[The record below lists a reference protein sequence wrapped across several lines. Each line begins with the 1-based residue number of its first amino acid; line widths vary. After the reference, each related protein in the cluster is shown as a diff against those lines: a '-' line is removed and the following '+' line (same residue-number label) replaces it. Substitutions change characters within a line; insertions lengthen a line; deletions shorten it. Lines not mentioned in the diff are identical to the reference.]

1 MAEEKTVTARK
12 DEEGFSRK
20 LIDVHE
26 VFRDPFVRHLVN
38 GKIVDKQEL
47 EQDKLKIS
55 ARLVN
60 FVVGGGVLFFS
71 RSKEADA
78 DQHEQ
83 AVAGE
88 ERQMDEASLFQ
99 LLEKT
104 IWVMLN
110 QLNQPDVNLVKIS
123 LSKSFRARLQEI
135 FTKSSSEE
143 PDHFP
148 VKIFQDIHPGV
159 GSYIGINM
167 RDTRSL
173 GEDLN
178 RIERDEKLKREIV
191 EHKRPVRHTDGDL
204 ARMFAPARPE
214 NP

>member
-1 MAEEKTVTARK
+1 MAEEKAATARK
-12 DEEGFSRK
+12 DEEEFSRK
-20 LIDVHE
+20 LVDVHE
-26 VFRDPFVRHLVN
+26 VFRDPFVSHLVN

-60 FVVGGGVLFFS
+60 FVVSGGVLFFS
-71 RSKEADA
+71 RPKETDD

-83 AVAGE
+83 EVAGE
-88 ERQMDEASLFQ
+88 ESQMDKASLFQ

-104 IWVMLN
+104 IWVMLD

-123 LSKSFRARLQEI
+123 LSKSFRAHLQDI
-135 FTKSSSEE
+135 FTKPSSEE

-148 VKIFQDIHPGV
+148 VKIFRDIHPGT

-178 RIERDEKLKREIV
+178 RIEREERLKSEIV
-191 EHKRPVRHTDGDL
+191 EYKRPVRHTDGDL
-204 ARMFAPARPE
+204 ARMFAPVRPE